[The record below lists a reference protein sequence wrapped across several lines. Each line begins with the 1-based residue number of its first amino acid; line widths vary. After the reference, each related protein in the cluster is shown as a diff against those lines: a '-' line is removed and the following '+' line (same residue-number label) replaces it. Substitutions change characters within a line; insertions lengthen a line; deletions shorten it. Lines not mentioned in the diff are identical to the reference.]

1 MELNKSNILRIL
13 GIVFASVILFVGL
26 QHYADVRN
34 AADKVLA
41 VLFPFILGGA
51 IAFIINVPM
60 RGIEKLFLRIF
71 SGKKKPVS
79 PQLVR
84 VISLLITL
92 LLVAGVITAVVFLV
106 VPEIINSVNL
116 VIDKYP
122 DFAVRAEKT
131 IADLSVRFPAV
142 REYIDNYT
150 IDWSNIGSQALAF
163 FKNAGGT
170 FFGSAIGVAS
180 SVFGAVANVLIAFV
194 FAFNILLEK
203 ETLCRQTRKIVYAF
217 LPEHAADKAV
227 SIAALSNKTFSNFL
241 SGQCLEI
248 CILGSLIFVSMTIF
262 QLPYA
267 ALISILVAVLAL
279 IPMIGAGIGCVL
291 GVFFILIVNPM
302 QALWFLIL
310 FLVVQQIEGNL
321 IYPKVV
327 GKSIGLPPMWVLFAL
342 VIGGNILGIAG
353 MLIFIP
359 LSSVLYVLF
368 RELVNTRLA
377 RRMIGKEKWKP

>member
-26 QHYADVRN
+26 QHYADVSN

-368 RELVNTRLA
+368 RELVNKRLA